1 MKLGKAISIAAQA
14 FEGEYDKS
22 GRPYILHCL
31 EVMNNVD
38 KYEDD
43 ELRIIAVLHD
53 LIEDTRWELDDV
65 YVRCNATD
73 RVITALELLTHI
85 KDVPYEDYIT
95 CICTNQDAIKVK
107 LADIEHNSSI
117 LRLKGVRDKDLQR
130 IAKYHKAYLRLKEE
144 LR

>member
-1 MKLGKAISIAAQA
+1 MQLDKAISIAAQA

-53 LIEDTRWELDDV
+53 LIEDTHWGIHDV
-65 YVRCNATD
+65 AVRGNAND
-73 RVITALELLTHI
+73 RIIEALELLTHI
-85 KDVPYEDYIT
+85 KGIPYEDYIAG
-95 CICTNQDAIKVK
+95 ICMNQDAIKVK
-107 LADIEHNSSI
+107 MADIEHNSSI

-130 IAKYHKAYLRLKEE
+130 IAKYHKAYLKLKGA
-144 LR
+144 LL